1 MLFYY
6 KLEYIILLENIDP
19 VILCIKIQ
27 TIFFFFFLVSLHVH
41 YLCSELNIRKW
52 RFGTEAWKNWQTQNK
67 SDKKNQPQDLSAVT
81 KKTEAL
87 PKSRIH

>member
-6 KLEYIILLENIDP
+6 KLEYIILLENVDP

-27 TIFFFFFLVSLHVH
+27 TIFFFFLVSLHVH